1 MVKQEKKLP
10 TRIKFSDCILEVFE
24 PTMKTYLEKKKNSLS
39 LKDILTSITHST
51 ATWNN
56 QAC

>member
-24 PTMKTYLEKKKNSLS
+24 PTMKTYLEKKNSLS

-51 ATWNN
+51 AT
-56 QAC
+56 